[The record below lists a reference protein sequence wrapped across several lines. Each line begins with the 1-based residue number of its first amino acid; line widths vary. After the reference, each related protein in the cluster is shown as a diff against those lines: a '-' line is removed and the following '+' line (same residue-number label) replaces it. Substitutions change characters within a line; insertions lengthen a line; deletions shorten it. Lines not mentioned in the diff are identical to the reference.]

1 MRIIL
6 ATISLFFAIAFSDS
20 LQKDELDV
28 IIQKYIEV
36 QQKYIHSLIKKHAV
50 GEGVVKEN

>member
-6 ATISLFFAIAFSDS
+6 AISLYFAIAFCESV
-20 LQKDELDV
+20 QKDELDV

-36 QQKYIHSLIKKHAV
+36 QQKNIHSLIKKQAA